1 MAELAGKRTLVTG
14 AASGIGQQIA
24 QLFVEEGAK
33 VMLQDI
39 NEAGVREVAAKLGC
53 PSIGGDVSVGGD
65 VKRAID
71 ATTQAF
77 GGLDIL
83 VSNAGI
89 EQVHPLTEHEEKDFD
104 RIFDVNVKSVWFGI
118 KHGAPAIIASGGG
131 NIVNMASVAGLG
143 GCPMFGAYAATKAA
157 VVSLTR
163 TAAAELR
170 DAGVRVNCVCP
181 AFLETPMVVERAFVP
196 LTAAFGDLTP
206 IVQAKQGRLG
216 TPREAAQAVLFL
228 ATDRAS
234 FINGAHITV
243 DNVLSE
249 RLL

>member
-1 MAELAGKRTLVTG
+1 MAELQGKRTLVTG
-14 AASGIGQQIA
+14 AAGGIGRAIA
-24 QLFVEEGAK
+24 ELFVEEGAQ

-39 NEAGVREVAAKLGC
+39 SAGVKEVADSLGS
-53 PSIGGDVSVGGD
+53 PSITGDVSKGED

-71 ATTQAF
+71 AATKAF
-77 GGLDIL
+77 GGLDVL

-89 EQVHPLTEHEEKDFD
+89 EQVVSLLDHEEKDFD
-104 RIFDVNVKSVWFGI
+104 QILQVNIKSAWFGI
-118 KHGAPAIIASGGG
+118 KYGAPAIIASGGG

-181 AFLETPMVVERAFVP
+181 AFLDTPMVTERAFAK
-196 LTAAFGDLTP
+196 LAAAFGDLGP
-206 IVQAKQGRLG
+206 ILQAKQGRLG

>member
-1 MAELAGKRTLVTG
+1 MAELQGKRTLVTG
-14 AASGIGQQIA
+14 AASGIGRQIA
-24 QLFVEEGAK
+24 ELFVEEGAQ
-33 VMLQDI
+33 VMLQDL
-39 NEAGVREVAAKLGC
+39 NASVKELADGLGC
-53 PSIGGDVSVGGD
+53 PSITGDVSNGED
-65 VKRAID
+65 VRRAID
-71 ATTQAF
+71 AATSAF
-77 GGLDIL
+77 GGLDVL

-89 EQVHPLTEHEEKDFD
+89 EQVVSLLDHEEKDFD
-104 RIFDVNVKSVWFGI
+104 RILEVNVKSVWFGI
-118 KHGAPAIIASGGG
+118 KYGAPAIIASGGG
-131 NIVNMASVAGLG
+131 NIVNMSSAAGLN
-143 GCPMFGAYAATKAA
+143 GCAMFGAYAATKAA

-181 AFLETPMVVERAFVP
+181 AFLDTPMVTERAFPP
-196 LTAAFGDLTP
+196 LAAAFGDLAP
-206 IVQAKQGRLG
+206 ILQAKQGRLG

-234 FINGAHITV
+234 FISGAHITV

>member
-1 MAELAGKRTLVTG
+1 MAELTGKRTLVTG
-14 AASGIGQQIA
+14 AAGGIGRQIA
-24 QLFVEEGAK
+24 ELFVEEGAQ

-39 NEAGVREVAAKLGC
+39 SAGVKEVADSLGC
-53 PSIGGDVSVGGD
+53 PSVTGDVSRGED

-71 ATTQAF
+71 AASAAF

-89 EQVHPLTEHEEKDFD
+89 EQVVSLLDHEEKDFD
-104 RIFDVNVKSVWFGI
+104 QILQVNIKSVWFGI
-118 KHGAPAIIASGGG
+118 KYGAPAIIASGGG

-181 AFLETPMVVERAFVP
+181 AFLDTPMVTERAFGK
-196 LTAAFGDLTP
+196 LAAAFGDLGP
-206 IVQAKQGRLG
+206 ILQAKQGRLG

-234 FINGAHITV
+234 FVNGAHITV